1 MCSTKSQIHIIEIV
15 SLKMNFDQMSSSM
28 DPVLGEATGPFNIK
42 DHKCLN
48 DTTICAFRVIN
59 VSKIHFISG
68 SRSTARTPI
77 YPVFTFFKRNGIYRA
92 FIEQDQIYYRNIEPD
107 QTYILTRNYNNFLY
121 FRGQF

>member
-1 MCSTKSQIHIIEIV
+1 MCSTKSHLHNIIETV

-68 SRSTARTPI
+68 SVTPLVSIYPI
-77 YPVFTFFKRNGIYRA
+77 YSTNPNLPGIHL
-92 FIEQDQIYYRNIEPD
+92 F
-107 QTYILTRNYNNFLY
+107 QTQRYLSSFY
-121 FRGQF
+121 